1 MSKQVKLFIRHWKLD
16 NSPIILQNSLPNSQ
30 KPMTIFYSDVEPLSK
45 YSPAMLH
52 LSPSTRIANHNENPA
67 TSLSTRTRMWERRL
81 IDRRG
86 GGWKIKH
93 IGNNQS
99 QAQMRR
105 TWINATED
113 FLPLPMYTTI

>member
-1 MSKQVKLFIRHWKLD
+1 MSKQLKVFIRHWKLD

-52 LSPSTRIANHNENPA
+52 LSPATRIANHNENPA
-67 TSLSTRTRMWERRL
+67 TSLSTRMWGRRL

-86 GGWKIKH
+86 GGWEIKH
-93 IGNNQS
+93 IGNTQS
-99 QAQMRR
+99 QAQIR
-105 TWINATED
+105 
-113 FLPLPMYTTI
+113 